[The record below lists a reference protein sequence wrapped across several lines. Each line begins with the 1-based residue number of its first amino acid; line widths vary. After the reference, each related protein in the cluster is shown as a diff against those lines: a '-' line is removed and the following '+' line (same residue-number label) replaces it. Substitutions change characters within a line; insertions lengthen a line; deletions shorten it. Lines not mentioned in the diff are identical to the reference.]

1 MKIVVAGGTGFLG
14 RPLTA
19 ALAQDGHDIVVLTRG
34 STRSPQADRPRAPV
48 APTRSVAWS
57 PTGGIGPWAAEI
69 DGAGAVVNLAGESI
83 AGKRWTAAQ
92 KQRILD
98 SRVHATRSIAS
109 AIRGAADPP
118 PVFVSGSAVGYYGP
132 LGEDAATEE
141 TPAGSDFLALVCEQW
156 EKEAMRAA
164 SDRTRVIRIRTGI
177 VLAKDGGALPQML
190 PPFRFGAGGPV
201 GSGRQYWP
209 WIHRDDWIGLVRWVI
224 ATPVAAGA
232 LNATA
237 PRPVTNAE
245 FARAL
250 GRAMHRPAFMPA
262 PGFALRLLLGE
273 MADALLLSGQNAVPA
288 RATRGGF
295 QFCFQEV
302 DEALRAIFAR
312 T

>member
-19 ALAQDGHDIVVLTRG
+19 ALAQDGHEIVVLTRG
-34 STRSPQADRPRAPV
+34 STSSPQADRPRAPV

-156 EKEAMRAA
+156 ERGDASRERSHARDPHPHGHRPSRRMVARCRRCCHRSDSARAGR
-164 SDRTRVIRIRTGI
+164 SDRDASTGRGFT
-177 VLAKDGGALPQML
+177 ATTGSDSCAGDCH
-190 PPFRFGAGGPV
+190 AGG
-201 GSGRQYWP
+201 GRRAQ
-209 WIHRDDWIGLVRWVI
+209 RDWRRGL
-224 ATPVAAGA
+224 
-232 LNATA
+232 
-237 PRPVTNAE
+237 
-245 FARAL
+245 
-250 GRAMHRPAFMPA
+250 
-262 PGFALRLLLGE
+262 
-273 MADALLLSGQNAVPA
+273 
-288 RATRGGF
+288 
-295 QFCFQEV
+295 
-302 DEALRAIFAR
+302 
-312 T
+312 